1 MGILMTRTSHA
12 LQIAA
17 GLLLLALALLMTTT
31 HAQAQ
36 ITYTPPIK
44 IASLAEDGKPIPPG
58 DLLRTA
64 RSFPNWTLN
73 CEVLLSQAKHLCAAE
88 LRAVDGQ
95 GRPIL
100 SWSFALAAD
109 SRPIIVIKVPADIS
123 QTYGV
128 LMLMGHD
135 TKFFYPTRADCNPNE
150 CVQIAVL
157 DDALRNMI
165 ASQKQVTFSMMRGK
179 EIFRIDAPLEG
190 LSQALESARHDPVGL
205 VAAQQHAAP
214 APRAA
219 AAPKKPVQRIAAA
232 AAPKEAVSPPPAP
245 AAR

>member
-12 LQIAA
+12 LRIAA
-17 GLLLLALALLMTTT
+17 GLLLLALALPLTTT
-31 HAQAQ
+31 NAQAQ

-44 IASLAEDGKPIPPG
+44 IASLVEDGKPIPPG

-157 DDALRNMI
+157 DDTLRNLI
-165 ASQKQVTFSMMRGK
+165 AAQKQVTFSMMRGK

-219 AAPKKPVQRIAAA
+219 KRPVQRIAAA
-232 AAPKEAVSPPPAP
+232 TAAKEAVSPPPAP
-245 AAR
+245 PARQ